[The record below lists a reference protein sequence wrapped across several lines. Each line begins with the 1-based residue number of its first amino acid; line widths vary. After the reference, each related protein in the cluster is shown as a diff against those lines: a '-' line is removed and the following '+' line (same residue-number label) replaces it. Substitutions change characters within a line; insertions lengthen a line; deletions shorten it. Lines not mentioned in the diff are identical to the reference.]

1 MKTNEHIP
9 QADPQDMSGGVD
21 DSLVEDVWQELAG
34 RVSHAQ
40 VRRLASEIA
49 VEYQDA
55 SVQAFVPIF
64 IRRKV
69 LTQLE
74 EDLGHH

>member
-1 MKTNEHIP
+1 MKADEHIVEEHP
-9 QADPQDMSGGVD
+9 QGTADGVD

-55 SVQAFVPIF
+55 SVQAFVRIF
-64 IRRKV
+64 IRRKM
-69 LTQLE
+69 LTQLGA
-74 EDLGHH
+74 DLGHK